1 MHEQLQKKIAML
13 GKRWIMHSD
22 YRRRDNPAHAYKAG
36 AWFLRKRNYK
46 KALEIR
52 YKGDNCG

>member
-1 MHEQLQKKIAML
+1 MNEQLQKKIAML
-13 GKRWIMHSD
+13 GKRWIMHND

-36 AWFLRKRNYK
+36 AWFLSKRNYM

-52 YKGDNCG
+52 FK